1 MVFAILS
8 LIAAANILNNTG
20 AAAEPNK
27 NLPQRVILI
36 RHGEKPDKGDDLSPR
51 GYQRARCLADHFSSH
66 AYNVTHLF
74 AYTDHPTK
82 RPVETLTPIAN
93 KLGLQIDTRAGR
105 DDIDDLIDHIKKLDT
120 NATAVVCWEHKVI
133 RDIAKALGVDHAPDY
148 YSDDFDHEWR
158 IREGELDEAH
168 EHC

>member
-1 MVFAILS
+1 MDVPS
-8 LIAAANILNNTG
+8 LTPARISLTRAAYGPAQLTTAPHEMCKAG
-20 AAAEPNK
+20 
-27 NLPQRVILI
+27 
-36 RHGEKPDKGDDLSPR
+36 
-51 GYQRARCLADHFSSH
+51 SS
-66 AYNVTHLF
+66 A
-74 AYTDHPTK
+74 
-82 RPVETLTPIAN
+82 VETLTPLAN

-105 DDIDDLIDHIKKLDT
+105 DDIDDLIDHIKKLDA
-120 NATAVVCWEHKVI
+120 NATAIVCWEHKVI